1 MAEVRNYTMNFGSG
15 VTLASQA
22 LASAATSRARACC
35 GSGVTLASQALA
47 SATTS
52 GRRRALWPALV
63 YLLRTEIHG

>member
-1 MAEVRNYTMNFGSG
+1 MAEVRNYTMNF
-15 VTLASQA
+15 
-22 LASAATSRARACC
+22 